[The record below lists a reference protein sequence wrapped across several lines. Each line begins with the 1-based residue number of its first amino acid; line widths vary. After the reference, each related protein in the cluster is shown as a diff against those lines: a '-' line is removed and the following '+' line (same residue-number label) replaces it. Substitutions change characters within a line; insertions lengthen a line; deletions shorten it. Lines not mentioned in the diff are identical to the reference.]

1 MTDASVKEKKLLDK
15 IIRDEA
21 EVSSD
26 FRKANAFTGTMTAL
40 WEMWAEF
47 HHEWK
52 RITVASLI
60 TPFLYMVALGWGL
73 GAMINTGDRPYI
85 DFLVP
90 GLVAMAGMNNGFTSV
105 GMSFST
111 QRLYERSFDQVLISP
126 TPLPSYIF
134 GKMLGGA
141 LRGMYTGVLIL
152 LLSLIF
158 GTSINVNGWFFLL
171 MLLNGMVFSALGV
184 LAALLA
190 VTHADISRFS
200 TFVIAP
206 MTFLCNT
213 MFPVDRMPV
222 VVKGIINV
230 LPLTH
235 ASGGLRGIAYG
246 GGASWVNFVVL
257 AAYAAA
263 FMILTSIVLVK
274 RRNL

>member
-1 MTDASVKEKKLLDK
+1 MTETVLEYGEATEQTAAKEKSAVSRGLYG
-15 IIRDEA
+15 IR
-21 EVSSD
+21 
-26 FRKANAFTGTMTAL
+26 TAI

-47 HHEWK
+47 RHEWK
-52 RITVASLI
+52 RITLASIISPL
-60 TPFLYMVALGWGL
+60 LYMLALGWGL
-73 GAMINTGDRPYI
+73 GSMVNTADRPYI

-90 GLVAMAGMNNGFTSV
+90 GIVALSTMNTGFTSV

-126 TPLPSYIF
+126 TPIPAYLF

-141 LRGMYTGVLIL
+141 LRGMYTGTLIIL
-152 LLSLIF
+152 LSIPFGAHLSF
-158 GTSINVNGWFFLL
+158 NGWFFFV
-171 MLLNGMVFSALGV
+171 MMLNGMVFASLGV
-184 LAALLA
+184 CAAILA

-200 TFVIAP
+200 TFVITP

-235 ASGGLRGIAYG
+235 TSSLLREIAYG
-246 GGASWVNFVVL
+246 GSPNVISIIILCGFV
-257 AAYAAA
+257 AA
-263 FMILTSIVLVK
+263 FMLVTYGVLVK
-274 RRNL
+274 RSNL